1 MTGKAATHRRLVPA
15 ALRVLA
21 LLAFAACGGGG
32 ARPGAE
38 ATAGPSAAS
47 ALDVGRTAAAAPC
60 PADTIPAAEADI
72 AFDATVRIESL
83 EHRER
88 PRTRVA
94 FPGETPAD
102 TLSCD
107 ARRNLE
113 RPVRAGR
120 TYRDVQLD
128 YRLRVRLDTA
138 AVLRAIADSAAAVPD
153 TARRP

>member
-1 MTGKAATHRRLVPA
+1 MTGRAATPRRGPA
-15 ALRVLA
+15 SLRVLA
-21 LLAFAACGGGG
+21 LLALAACGGG
-32 ARPGAE
+32 ARTGAE
-38 ATAGPSAAS
+38 GPAGPSAS
-47 ALDVGRTAAAAPC
+47 AGSVEAGSAAAGAAPC
-60 PADTIPAAEADI
+60 AADTIPAAEADI

-83 EHRER
+83 EHREA
-88 PRTRVA
+88 PRTRA
-94 FPGETPAD
+94 SFPGETPAD

-138 AVLRAIADSAAAVPD
+138 AVLRAVDSAAAVPD